1 MDTEEIT
8 PEITPETFIGKLK
21 SALRKDGDFPASAK
35 TVTELRM
42 LVNDPKT
49 TASQITE
56 VILREPSLGIR
67 VLHLVNSS
75 FYRRGKT
82 IMTVTQAV
90 VQIGMKPLAELCAG
104 LILLQKF
111 VPAARQGGPFAYCLR
126 RSVLSS
132 LLASSVSNQ
141 ISVSETSR
149 EKANDE
155 TGYLAGAFAELG
167 TLLLAFYFPQIYES
181 ALKRAEEKGL
191 DLGTAIKHTIGLTPL
206 QLSTEVIRALEL
218 PAYYIDVLEAS
229 QEPKTVANLSKL
241 PTSREQVMSTANS
254 VFAGTL
260 LSDVISA
267 GKGKLDMDKALS
279 KLKDQLGVSPETLLN
294 VVGSI
299 TPVYLEHCSSL
310 QLTLPS
316 LPEYL
321 RSYEKAA
328 AEKSAGSAAG
338 SDAAEESVESNVR
351 DYIEEIKRLVD
362 ERAPTATIVTTVMET
377 LAFGLGFDRVIMML
391 VNQSRDKLIGRMML
405 GQIPNFDATKFH
417 RPIGRTAHPQ
427 AVDNLAFSEGRA
439 VFAGEPVFEDGWPR
453 MAIPIGF
460 GKRAVGVVY
469 GDRSKTVD
477 AAIKRE
483 LTSREQANITLL
495 AELLDNSIAAQGK
508 N

>member
-49 TASQITE
+49 TASQVTE

-206 QLSTEVIRALEL
+206 QLSTEVIRALDL
-218 PAYYIDVLEAS
+218 PAYYVDVLEAS

-328 AEKSAGSAAG
+328 VNKSAGAAPDSAEE
-338 SDAAEESVESNVR
+338 AAEGNVR

-362 ERAPTATIVTTVMET
+362 ERAPTASIVTTVMET
-377 LAFGLGFDRVIMML
+377 LAFGLGLDRVIMML
-391 VNQSRDKLIGRMML
+391 INQSRDKLIGRMML
-405 GQIPNFDATKFH
+405 GQIPNFDPTKFS
-417 RPIGRTAHPQ
+417 RPVGRTAHPQ
-427 AVDNLAFSEGRA
+427 AVDNQAFIEGRA

-460 GKRAVGVVY
+460 GKRAVGVIY
-469 GDRSKTVD
+469 GDRSKAVD
-477 AAIKRE
+477 QAQKRE

-508 N
+508 S

>member
-49 TASQITE
+49 TANQVTE

-82 IMTVTQAV
+82 IMTVSQAV

-141 ISVSETSR
+141 ISISETSR

-181 ALKRAEEKGL
+181 ALKRSEEKGI

-206 QLSTEVIRALEL
+206 QLSTEVIRALDL
-218 PAYYIDVLEAS
+218 PAYYVDVLEAS
-229 QEPKTVANLSKL
+229 QDPKTVSNLAKL

-328 AEKSAGSAAG
+328 ASKVQSGT
-338 SDAAEESVESNVR
+338 EEVGDEASESNVR

-377 LAFGLGFDRVIMML
+377 LAWGLGLDRVIMML
-391 VNQSRDKLIGRMML
+391 INQPRDKLIGRMML
-405 GQIPNFDATKFH
+405 GQIPNFDPTKFF

-427 AVDNLAFSEGRA
+427 AVDNLAFTEGRA

-460 GKRAVGVVY
+460 GKRAVGIIY
-469 GDRSKTVD
+469 GDRSKNVD
-477 AAIKRE
+477 ASQKRE

-495 AELLDNSIAAQGK
+495 AELLDSSIASQGK

>member
-49 TASQITE
+49 TASQVTE

-206 QLSTEVIRALEL
+206 QLSTEVIRALDL
-218 PAYYIDVLEAS
+218 PAYYVDVLEAS

-267 GKGKLDMDKALS
+267 GKGKLDMDKALL
-279 KLKDQLGVSPETLLN
+279 KLKDQLGVAPETLLN

-328 AEKSAGSAAG
+328 SNKASGAAPETADETAEG
-338 SDAAEESVESNVR
+338 NVR

-377 LAFGLGFDRVIMML
+377 LAFGMGLDRVIMML
-391 VNQSRDKLIGRMML
+391 INQSRDKLIGRMML
-405 GQIPNFDATKFH
+405 GQIPNFDPTKFH

-427 AVDNLAFSEGRA
+427 AVDNLAFIEGRA

-469 GDRSKTVD
+469 GDRSKAVD
-477 AAIKRE
+477 QALKRE

-508 N
+508 S